1 MFDNPNLE
9 EQRWVVIDDKNLYGS
24 EREKKR
30 ETSPGGPGSGRVA
43 MCRKA
48 GLKGGE
54 TGNGKDEDREATN
67 NATHKKTILSAI

>member
-1 MFDNPNLE
+1 
-9 EQRWVVIDDKNLYGS
+9 
-24 EREKKR
+24 
-30 ETSPGGPGSGRVA
+30 

-67 NATHKKTILSAI
+67 NATHKKTTLSAI

>member
-1 MFDNPNLE
+1 
-9 EQRWVVIDDKNLYGS
+9 
-24 EREKKR
+24 
-30 ETSPGGPGSGRVA
+30 

-48 GLKGGE
+48 GLKGGG